1 MIAKKAYKP
10 APAKF
15 FFQRQ
20 ERKNPMANHKSSK
33 KRIIRNANRALING
47 ARMSRIRTF
56 VKKVETAIAD
66 GDAGVA
72 REALRQAQPEMQRGV
87 SRGILHKNTVSRKIS
102 RLAARVKAL
111 AA

>member
-1 MIAKKAYKP
+1 
-10 APAKF
+10 
-15 FFQRQ
+15 
-20 ERKNPMANHKSSK
+20 MANHKSSK

-56 VKKVETAIAD
+56 VKKVETAIAE
-66 GDAGVA
+66 GNAAVA